1 MGIRVKG
8 CRGQSTHFENH
19 LACGGTN
26 PYLLAV
32 TTLAAGLEGIRSSP
46 DLPAPITD
54 IAYTRDDVPKLPN
67 SLEEAIAEF
76 EKDTDLHAVLD
87 PEFIKLALAVKK
99 FEVETAKA
107 RFPDYGTKAFNNRID
122 PWEWDYY
129 MELV

>member
-1 MGIRVKG
+1 
-8 CRGQSTHFENH
+8 
-19 LACGGTN
+19 
-26 PYLLAV
+26 LAV

-99 FEVETAKA
+99 FEVETTTPREPTCKE
-107 RFPDYGTKAFNNRID
+107 RPCPLFPPTSRWSSWPEAPSSGALPTAG
-122 PWEWDYY
+122 P
-129 MELV
+129 